1 MASAIIVSLPLF
13 RSYFAHRY
21 SILASYFWEPPF
33 GFMQKEKPALMRE
46 DIKTGILWGKIVLW
60 ILSYSNQN
68 ASKIILFFPMSKI
81 FFIFFSKKTFW
92 LIFKNEIYALHLG
105 ELFPYSSESVV
116 FTETTKQDAIISPAF
131 RGDQTR
137 KRAWRSIRWNHRNDT
152 LANLNVAQS
161 FLNGG

>member
-1 MASAIIVSLPLF
+1 MASAIIVSLPWS

-21 SILASYFWEPPF
+21 SILAGCLLIPHWIHT
-33 GFMQKEKPALMRE
+33 KEKPALIVE
-46 DIKTGILWGKIVLW
+46 VIKTGILWGKVVLW
-60 ILSYSNQN
+60 ILDDSIQN
-68 ASKIILFFPMSKI
+68 AIKIIVFFTMSKI
-81 FFIFFSKKTFW
+81 FFIFFKKTFW
-92 LIFKNEIYALHLG
+92 LLFRNEIYALHLG

-137 KRAWRSIRWNHRNDT
+137 KRAWRSFRWNHRNDT
-152 LANLNVAQS
+152 IANLNVARS